1 MDCVDPDQ
9 SILYVQQKLYD
20 IRNIDKFSTLKGPI
34 PSLKKIEIRP
44 GTKE

>member
-1 MDCVDPDQ
+1 MIYRICVP
-9 SILYVQQKLYD
+9 YKFEKGN
-20 IRNIDKFSTLKGPI
+20 RNYLTYNYYLLLKGPI